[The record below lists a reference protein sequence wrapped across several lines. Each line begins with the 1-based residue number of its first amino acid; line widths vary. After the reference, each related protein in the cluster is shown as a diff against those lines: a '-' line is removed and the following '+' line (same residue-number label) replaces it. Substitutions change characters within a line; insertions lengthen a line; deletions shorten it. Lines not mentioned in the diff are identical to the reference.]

1 MISWLF
7 PSRAPSSAKPARD
20 NPIHQHSEMSG
31 RPVMSHLDIRDSRL
45 SHIVEDKPLVKRA
58 SGFRFTE
65 GPVWRA
71 HDGVLI
77 FSDIPGDRLYSFEPG
92 SDRVEIFRA
101 PSNKTNGNC
110 VDREGRLVSC
120 EHATSR
126 VVRQEPDGR
135 MTTLASHY
143 AGLELNSPNDIVVDS
158 SGRLYFTDP
167 PYGRHAGEG
176 SLLGVGIPREEQQPV
191 RGVYR
196 LDPRDGA
203 IIRLVEDFEGPNGLC
218 LAEEESV
225 LFVNDTAKMHI
236 RRFAV
241 RQDGVSGGE
250 VWAVLEGDEPGVP
263 DGMKVDA
270 EGNLFCTGPG
280 GVHVFAPNGQILG
293 VIRVPEVTGN
303 FNWGDGDRRTLYIC
317 ATSSL
322 YSCGTLVPG
331 PAAV

>member
-1 MISWLF
+1 
-7 PSRAPSSAKPARD
+7 
-20 NPIHQHSEMSG
+20 
-31 RPVMSHLDIRDSRL
+31 
-45 SHIVEDKPLVKRA
+45 VKRA
-58 SGFRFTE
+58 GGFRFTE

-71 HDGVLI
+71 QDGVLI

-92 SDRVEIFRA
+92 ADRIEVFRA

-110 VDREGRLVSC
+110 LDREGRLVSC

-143 AGLELNSPNDIVVDS
+143 DGLELNSPNDVVVDP

-176 SLLGVGIPREEQQPV
+176 ALLGVGIPREERQPV

-196 LDPRDGA
+196 LDPQDGS
-203 IIRLVEDFEGPNGLC
+203 IIRLVDDFEGPNGLC
-218 LAEEESV
+218 LAEGGAV

-236 RRFAV
+236 RRFEV
-241 RQDGVSGGE
+241 QEDGVSGGE
-250 VWAVLEGDEPGVP
+250 VWAVLKGDEPGVP

-280 GVHVFAPNGQILG
+280 GLHVFAPNGQLLG
-293 VIRVPEVTGN
+293 VIRVPEVAAN
-303 FNWGDGDRRTLYIC
+303 FNWGDADKRTLYIC

-322 YSCGTLVPG
+322 YSCRTLVPG
-331 PAAV
+331 PTRA

>member
-1 MISWLF
+1 MTSWLF
-7 PSRAPSSAKPARD
+7 SSRAPSSPNRLD
-20 NPIHQHSEMSG
+20 TTPILQHSEMSG

-45 SHIVEDKPLVKRA
+45 SRIVEDKPVVKRA

-65 GPVWRA
+65 GPVWRV
-71 HDGVLI
+71 HGGVLI

-92 SDRVEIFRA
+92 SDRIEIFRA

-110 VDREGRLVSC
+110 LDHEGRLVSC

-126 VVRQEPDGR
+126 VVRQESDGR

-143 AGLELNSPNDIVVDS
+143 GGLELNSPNDIVVDS
-158 SGRLYFTDP
+158 KGRFYFTDP
-167 PYGRHAGEG
+167 PYGRQAGEG
-176 SLLGVGIPREEQQPV
+176 ALLGVGIPREEQQPV

-196 LDPRDGA
+196 LDPQDGA

-218 LAEEESV
+218 LAESGVV

-241 RQDGVSGGE
+241 RKDGVSGGE

-280 GVHVFAPNGQILG
+280 GLHVFAPNGQMLG
-293 VIRVPEVTGN
+293 VIRVPEVTAN
-303 FNWGDGDRRTLYIC
+303 FNWGDADRKTLYIC

-322 YSCGTLVPG
+322 YSCRTLVPG
-331 PAAV
+331 PAGA

>member
-1 MISWLF
+1 
-7 PSRAPSSAKPARD
+7 
-20 NPIHQHSEMSG
+20 
-31 RPVMSHLDIRDSRL
+31 MSHLDIRDSRL
-45 SHIVEDKPLVKRA
+45 SRIVEDEPVVKRA
-58 SGFRFTE
+58 GGFRFTE

-71 HDGVLI
+71 KEGVLI

-92 SDRVEIFRA
+92 ADRVQTFRA

-110 VDREGRLVSC
+110 LDREGRLVSC

-143 AGLELNSPNDIVVDS
+143 DGLELNSPNDVVVDA

-176 SLLGVGIPREEQQPV
+176 ALLGVGIARKEQQPV

-196 LDPRDGA
+196 LDPQDGS
-203 IIRLVEDFEGPNGLC
+203 IIRLVDDFEEPNGLC
-218 LAEEESV
+218 LAERGAV

-236 RRFAV
+236 RRFEV
-241 RQDGVSGGE
+241 REDGVSGGE
-250 VWAVLEGDEPGVP
+250 VWAVLKGDEPSVP

-280 GVHVFAPNGQILG
+280 GLHVFTPSGQLLG
-293 VIRVPEVTGN
+293 VIRAPEVTAN
-303 FNWGDGDRRTLYIC
+303 FNWGDADMRTLYIC
-317 ATSSL
+317 ATTSL
-322 YSCGTLVPG
+322 YSCRTLVPG
-331 PAAV
+331 STSA